1 MTPQVERKLQS
12 VPWDD
17 LKWLVPLIISALSMF
32 GSSFVA
38 YSNND
43 KIIAKDIT
51 TLQERQSAV
60 ERQRTDDMLRLI
72 RIEDKLDR
80 LVERGMK

>member
-1 MTPQVERKLQS
+1 MTPKSLVQG

-17 LKWLVPLIISALSMF
+17 VKWFIPLLLAALSMF

-38 YSNND
+38 YTNND
-43 KIIAKDIT
+43 RAIAKDIS
-51 TLQERQSAV
+51 TLQERQTNF
-60 ERQRTDDMLRLI
+60 ERQRDNDLQRLI

-80 LVERGMK
+80 LVERGLVK